1 MDHRLLRAESCLTP
15 RQRTDALTAS
25 AGCGSPAGTRTA
37 WRRDDLGT
45 EGCPT
50 NRFNI
55 NGRLAVPGDRGETA
69 KMEVPAAV
77 FGCSLSDQKE
87 KEMNQNYKALCV
99 VLCLGLTLG
108 MAHVAFGQGERTS
121 VTGTVTDNTQAIV
134 VDASVTIRDR
144 ATHVQTKT
152 TTNSAGLYFITNLP
166 PGNYDLTVEKTGFEI
181 STVTNIPLTLTL
193 VATINVTLH
202 VGSITQTVSVMASAV
217 QLESQTSALQST
229 ITTRAVEDLPNISAS
244 PLSYAALVPN
254 VVPTTGQQ
262 ALGNAVIGSATTA
275 QMGGGLAQQ
284 NGYLVDGAES
294 RGTNENGTA
303 YSVPLEAVSE

>member
-166 PGNYDLTVEKTGFEI
+166 PRELRPHRGKNRFRDFDRDEYSADANSGRNDKRHAARRKHHSNRFCNGQCRTARVSDFGAAVDDHHEGSRGFAQYFRQPP
-181 STVTNIPLTLTL
+181 VLR
-193 VATINVTLH
+193 
-202 VGSITQTVSVMASAV
+202 G
-217 QLESQTSALQST
+217 
-229 ITTRAVEDLPNISAS
+229 AS
-244 PLSYAALVPN
+244 PERSANHRSTGARERGHRLGDHRAN
-254 VVPTTGQQ
+254 GGRTCPTERLFG
-262 ALGNAVIGSATTA
+262 
-275 QMGGGLAQQ
+275 
-284 NGYLVDGAES
+284 
-294 RGTNENGTA
+294 RWR
-303 YSVPLEAVSE
+303 

>member
-217 QLESQTSALQST
+217 QLESQTSALQWNDHHEGS
-229 ITTRAVEDLPNISAS
+229 RGFAQYFRQPPVLRGAS
-244 PLSYAALVPN
+244 PERSANHRSTGARERGHRLGDHRAN
-254 VVPTTGQQ
+254 GGRTCPTERLFG
-262 ALGNAVIGSATTA
+262 
-275 QMGGGLAQQ
+275 
-284 NGYLVDGAES
+284 
-294 RGTNENGTA
+294 RWR
-303 YSVPLEAVSE
+303 